1 MNRAGIGGRGPSRG
15 HRDGVSPQ
23 QTIVPVLAMLAMAG
37 WAVACG
43 DGAIEPS
50 PPPPEAR
57 RATTVA
63 VTPATAELAALGA
76 TEQFSAEVRD
86 QNGQEM
92 VGAAVTW
99 SSADGSV
106 AAVDASGL
114 ATAVGNGA
122 ATITVAAG
130 SVSGTAVVV
139 VMQSADSV
147 TVSPTT
153 DTIVIGDTLRL
164 TAEAYDADGRRVEG
178 AEFNWTSSDE
188 SVATVNPSG
197 LVHGIAEGTTTI
209 TGTAGSAQGTARI
222 AVANPNYAPPY
233 RGTAFLDP
241 DVIVPSDPT
250 DFVGLEPAGRG
261 ERFVYDRRHGWI
273 TIEAYLFDV
282 TFANGLFAEFQVNP
296 EFGTWTEAEAVA
308 RAYAPAI
315 GQIPVALR
323 EDMEAVWIHR
333 GDEPF
338 GGGNRSLLVHAD
350 RGQQYREREILPEI
364 FVHEGVHTSLDSA
377 HADAPG
383 WLAAQAADPTFIS
396 TYARDHPGREDLA
409 ESFSAWLAVRHRRD
423 RITEG
428 MADTITSAIPHR
440 LAYFDSLELDLCPVT
455 GRACEARVIDMEWA
469 ADFVAR
475 QHVVDVMNVGIRVD
489 PNCTADCERTLFP
502 GDGRRD
508 LGGIKEATGI
518 DMSMTNPGQGN
529 YPEQFSDG
537 RVANVRVVR
546 TYEDIEVARQTGDFA
561 IMWYLQTRPATGRW
575 QLGGDVGTLRDWY
588 DQGLRVLQIA
598 YGSHREDARGPDER
612 LGYGAG
618 EGDENGVTDLGRLAI
633 SEMNQLGMVVDC
645 SHCNRQTTLDAA
657 SMSTKPILANHANA
671 KALTDDPY
679 ERNKTDE
686 ELMAIAATGGVIGVT
701 PIRLFLDTDG
711 DGVTGMD
718 DMIAHV
724 EYIASLVGI
733 DHVGIA
739 TDTYVDGWEPSSHH
753 YASADLAA
761 LDRWVRLTARLRAR
775 GWSEED
781 LAKLLGG
788 NFLRV
793 FREVLRPQ

>member
-1 MNRAGIGGRGPSRG
+1 MTR
-15 HRDGVSPQ
+15 Q
-23 QTIVPVLAMLAMAG
+23 QTILPTLTLLAIAG

-43 DGAIEPS
+43 DAAMEPS
-50 PPPPEAR
+50 APPPEPL

-63 VTPATAELAALGA
+63 VTPATAELMALGA
-76 TEQFSAEVRD
+76 TVRFSAEVRD
-86 QNGQEM
+86 QNGQVM
-92 VGAAVTW
+92 AGAAVTW

-106 AAVDASGL
+106 ATVDASGL
-114 ATAVGNGA
+114 ATAVGNGT
-122 ATITVAAG
+122 ATITAAAG
-130 SVSGTAVVV
+130 SASGTAVAV

-147 TVSPTT
+147 TVSPAT
-153 DTIVIGDTLRL
+153 DAIVIGDTLRL
-164 TAEAYDADGRRVEG
+164 AAEAFDANGHAVAG
-178 AEFNWTSSDE
+178 AEFSWESSAA
-188 SVATVNPSG
+188 SVATVDAVG
-197 LVHGIAEGTTTI
+197 LVTAVAGGAATITAMAGEVSGTT
-209 TGTAGSAQGTARI
+209 
-222 AVANPNYAPPY
+222 
-233 RGTAFLDP
+233 
-241 DVIVPSDPT
+241 
-250 DFVGLEPAGRG
+250 
-261 ERFVYDRRHGWI
+261 
-273 TIEAYLFDV
+273 
-282 TFANGLFAEFQVNP
+282 
-296 EFGTWTEAEAVA
+296 
-308 RAYAPAI
+308 
-315 GQIPVALR
+315 
-323 EDMEAVWIHR
+323 
-333 GDEPF
+333 
-338 GGGNRSLLVHAD
+338 
-350 RGQQYREREILPEI
+350 EI
-364 FVHEGVHTSLDSA
+364 
-377 HADAPG
+377 
-383 WLAAQAADPTFIS
+383 
-396 TYARDHPGREDLA
+396 
-409 ESFSAWLAVRHRRD
+409 
-423 RITEG
+423 
-428 MADTITSAIPHR
+428 M
-440 LAYFDSLELDLCPVT
+440 
-455 GRACEARVIDMEWA
+455 VIDMEWA

-475 QHVVDVMNVGIRVD
+475 QHVVDVMNVGVRVD

-508 LGGIKEATGI
+508 LEGIKEVTGI

-546 TYEDIEVARQTGDFA
+546 TYADIEVAREDGDFA

-575 QLGGDVGTLRDWY
+575 QLGGDVATLRDWY
-588 DQGLRVLQIA
+588 DEGLRVLQIA

-618 EGDENGVTDLGRLAI
+618 EGDENGVTDLGRVAI
-633 SEMNQLGMVVDC
+633 AEMNQLGMLVDC

-657 SMSTKPILANHANA
+657 STSKKPMLANHANA

-679 ERNKTDE
+679 DRNKTDE
-686 ELMAIAATGGVIGVT
+686 ELLAIAATGGVIGVT

-718 DMIAHV
+718 DMIAHI

-775 GWSEED
+775 GWNEED